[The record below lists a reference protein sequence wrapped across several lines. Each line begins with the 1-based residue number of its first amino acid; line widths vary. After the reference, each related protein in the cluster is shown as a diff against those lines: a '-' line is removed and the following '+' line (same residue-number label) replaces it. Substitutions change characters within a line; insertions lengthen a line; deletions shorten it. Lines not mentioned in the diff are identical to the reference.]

1 VPPVPLRRNRNFML
15 MQAGQLLSNM
25 GTQVTSIA
33 YPLLVLALTH
43 SALKAGIVSFAR
55 AAPMAVL
62 ALPAGVAAD
71 HWSRRAL
78 MIASDGVRAA
88 ALVFLS
94 LGLVFFDLPYWVIPC
109 IACVEGVG
117 TTIFTAAQ
125 PGALRAVV
133 PKEQLVEAAG
143 AQTGRR
149 AAVRIVGPPAGGALF
164 ELARALPFLADA
176 LSYVFSTISLLL
188 LRVRFEEGRARE
200 SASVRARIREAVV
213 FTWRQPFLRV
223 TALLFGLLNFTGP
236 AVLLCI
242 VVIGEEQGLSGG
254 AIGLLTACF
263 AASVLVGSFLSPALR
278 RTLSVRGVLLLE
290 IWAWVGCA
298 LFLVWPTALALAL
311 GLVPV
316 GLAIPSTDSV
326 VHGYRIAMTPDR
338 LLGRAESV
346 RNAIALS
353 IASLAPLVA
362 GLLLEHTTPRWTVGL
377 FAAWA
382 LALAVWGTLSSAL
395 HVDPTTEPAGS
406 H

>member
-200 SASVRARIREAVV
+200 SASVGARIREAVV